1 MKCPKCGGSE
11 FKPVLEQRQV
21 TYNQCGNKNCEY
33 NMEWAKVESLDAKDW
48 VEAIAM
54 EHTSLQDEAHRL
66 EQELH
71 DVAKPTMLQEAKLNK
86 AKRQLEAADK
96 KMLMAEA
103 LSSIVE
109 ATESGQI
116 TLAIPELGLF
126 SFEWGSFDLF
136 RAIAKVQTDE

>member
-1 MKCPKCGGSE
+1 MKCPNCGSE
-11 FKPVLEQRQV
+11 DIKPVLEQRQV
-21 TYNQCGNKNCEY
+21 SYNECANCKY
-33 NMEWAKVESLDAKDW
+33 NIEWAKVESQNAKDW
-48 VEAIAM
+48 VESIAM

-71 DVAKPTMLQEAKLNK
+71 DIVKPTMLQEARLSK

-96 KMLMAEA
+96 KMLIAEA

-116 TLAIPELGLF
+116 TLAIPELGLMQF
-126 SFEWGSFDLF
+126 TWGNYSVWE
-136 RAIAKVQTDE
+136 AIKKEME